1 MFYFWHGLAI
11 ILLSGIS
18 FAGGY
23 YVALYKEAIGTIKK
37 EKQ

>member
-11 ILLSGIS
+11 VLLFGTS
-18 FAGGY
+18 FVGGY
-23 YVALYKEAIGTIKK
+23 YVALYKEAIGPIKK